1 MTIEGLPNLSTINA
15 IFWAYVLGSVPS
27 GFLVGMLWQ
36 KDPRAVGSG
45 NPGSANVFRFISPL
59 AGVLNFLL
67 DAGKGYLAVLLACAM
82 TKESLVPFLA
92 AVAVVAG
99 HNWMLFLKFR
109 GGKGLAT
116 SVGAL
121 SYLSPAAIPAVIAVM
136 AILILLLRDSNTA
149 AAVGIL
155 SLPFYL
161 LYVFGW
167 AQFFAGVF
175 WVALIVIKFWP
186 DLQAYRSGRRCLF

>member
-1 MTIEGLPNLSTINA
+1 MPA
-15 IFWAYVLGSVPS
+15 
-27 GFLVGMLWQ
+27 GFLVGMLWR
-36 KDPRAVGSG
+36 KDPRKVGSG
-45 NPGSANVFRFISPL
+45 NLGSANTFRFISPL

-67 DAGKGYLAVLLACAM
+67 DAGKGYLAVLLAAAM
-82 TKESLVPFLA
+82 TKGSMAPFLA

-121 SYLSPAAIPAVIAVM
+121 FYLSPAAIPAVIAVM
-136 AILILLLRDSNTA
+136 AILLLLLRDSNTA
-149 AAVGIL
+149 AAVGIIF
-155 SLPFYL
+155 LPLYL

-167 AQFFAGVF
+167 AQFFAGIL
-175 WVALIVIKFWP
+175 WAALIVIKFWP